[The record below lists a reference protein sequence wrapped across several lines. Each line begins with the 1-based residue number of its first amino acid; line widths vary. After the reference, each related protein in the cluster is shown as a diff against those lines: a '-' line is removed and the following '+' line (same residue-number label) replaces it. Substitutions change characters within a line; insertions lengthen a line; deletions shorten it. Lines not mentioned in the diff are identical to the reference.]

1 MTNSFAET
9 LKQQGSFDE
18 ALMTAQQT
26 AQRVIATGVGRTTKL
41 EEVLPSLASIGELE
55 GEIQRITGEGV
66 NFDVLLAGTRE
77 EREREIFTA
86 IQGAFESGRLDAA
99 AIRGGGRAAE
109 EEIAFIQKNLGDKIG
124 LDKNSMRRLLQQL
137 AAREGGGLAALLP
150 DTPTMDPNKISGGLV
165 DSAGKLTR
173 EEITQA
179 PTRIAV
185 EGQMTSPTGQD
196 RFGNMLGDLQGQTMG
211 VMGGPALSGD
221 FLAIAN
227 AAGKITN
234 ETLKLSA
241 LAQQFGKG
249 DVRGLVG
256 YYLLGPEEAG
266 SNVLDQLK
274 DIDTTV
280 GNIGDKFLQEGPLAK
295 RLTELKSN
303 PIFKEAQETTDQFR
317 ETVQTGL
324 AALPKAYN
332 NVQTTLAQF
341 NTLVETLKPALEALA
356 GGAAGGV
363 GSVLVEGGKLTDAG
377 RDLAVAFGKAVFE
390 NLKVSID
397 LGSGSVVVTG
407 K

>member
-1 MTNSFAET
+1 M
-9 LKQQGSFDE
+9 
-18 ALMTAQQT
+18 
-26 AQRVIATGVGRTTKL
+26 
-41 EEVLPSLASIGELE
+41 
-55 GEIQRITGEGV
+55 
-66 NFDVLLAGTRE
+66 
-77 EREREIFTA
+77 
-86 IQGAFESGRLDAA
+86 
-99 AIRGGGRAAE
+99 
-109 EEIAFIQKNLGDKIG
+109 
-124 LDKNSMRRLLQQL
+124 
-137 AAREGGGLAALLP
+137 
-150 DTPTMDPNKISGGLV
+150 
-165 DSAGKLTR
+165 
-173 EEITQA
+173 
-179 PTRIAV
+179 
-185 EGQMTSPTGQD
+185 
-196 RFGNMLGDLQGQTMG
+196 
-211 VMGGPALSGD
+211 
-221 FLAIAN
+221 
-227 AAGKITN
+227 
-234 ETLKLSA
+234 
-241 LAQQFGKG
+241 
-249 DVRGLVG
+249 G